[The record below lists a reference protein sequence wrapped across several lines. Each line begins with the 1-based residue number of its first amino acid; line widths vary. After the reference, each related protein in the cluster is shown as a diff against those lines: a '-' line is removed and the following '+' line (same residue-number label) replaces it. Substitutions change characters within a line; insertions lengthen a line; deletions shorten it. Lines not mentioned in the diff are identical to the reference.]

1 MYGQLTNYLVEYEL
15 LWANKVVESDIIE
28 VTAYDHWRAE
38 RDARTLIQS
47 KNKKATVV
55 IKNIIC

>member
-28 VTAYDHWRAE
+28 VSAYDHWRAE
-38 RDARTLIQS
+38 KSAREMIQA
-47 KNKKATVV
+47 KNKKATVI
-55 IKNIIC
+55 IKNII